1 MKYIIA
7 LLLSIA
13 TSAFAVDICSFEETW
28 NFKEAIKEQ
37 GIKPLKVSKNHKQ
50 FTFVEKTLI
59 HRTVTQQDWLRNNSV
74 KDSLE
79 SFGDYYDGRPGPNAG
94 EIVYYNIQG
103 KQIVLV
109 HYWPGENEYGAFY
122 LINKNGSVK
131 LLATISDSFISC
143 K

>member
-1 MKYIIA
+1 
-7 LLLSIA
+7 
-13 TSAFAVDICSFEETW
+13 
-28 NFKEAIKEQ
+28 
-37 GIKPLKVSKNHKQ
+37 
-50 FTFVEKTLI
+50 
-59 HRTVTQQDWLRNNSV
+59 V

-122 LINKNGSVK
+122 QINKNASVK
-131 LLATISDSFISC
+131 LMATISDSFISC